1 MSGSGDATAYQP
13 PKIPEVRALAADD
26 IVAALTAGLADFRA
40 APVFGLFFGAVYAA
54 GGLAILAFLTVID
67 VPWMIFPF
75 AIGFPLIGPFVAAGL
90 YDISRRLAVGDPLH
104 WRGILLLMIRQRE
117 RQLSWMA
124 FVVLFIFW
132 IWIYQVRLLLAL
144 FLGFISVA
152 TIGEFVTIVTATE
165 DGLLFL
171 AVGTCVGAI
180 LALILFTSTVVSI
193 PLLLDRELDF
203 VTAIITSF
211 RAVSASP
218 VVMLG
223 WGLIVTASAIAA
235 MLPAFLGLL
244 VVLPVLGHTTWHL
257 YTKAVAAGE

>member
-1 MSGSGDATAYQP
+1 MSGSEDATAYQP
-13 PKIPEVRALAADD
+13 PKMPKVRALAADD
-26 IVAALTAGLADFRA
+26 IVAALKAGLADFARA
-40 APVFGLFFGAVYAA
+40 PLFGLFFGGVYTA

-67 VPWMIFPF
+67 IPWMIFPF

-90 YDISRRLAVGDPLH
+90 YDVSRRLAAGDPLH
-104 WRGILLLMIRQRE
+104 WRAVLLLMFRQRE

-152 TIGEFVTIVTATE
+152 TIGEFITIVTTTE

-171 AVGTCVGAI
+171 AVGTCVGAA
-180 LALILFTSTVVSI
+180 LALVLFTSTVVSI

-211 RAVSASP
+211 RAVFASP

-223 WGLIVTASAIAA
+223 WGLVVTATAIAA

-244 VVLPVLGHTTWHL
+244 IVLPVLGHTTWHL
-257 YTKAVAAGE
+257 YTKAVVAEE